1 MCGVNS
7 MSEEGDIDVESA
19 EDVPDIAVEATA
31 TTVEDRSD
39 VYSPTVSDVLYVTVS
54 IDLFVYNYNVCCIY
68 IVRVYCMCGCMCT
81 CRYVCK

>member
-1 MCGVNS
+1 

-68 IVRVYCMCGCMCT
+68 IVCVYCMCT